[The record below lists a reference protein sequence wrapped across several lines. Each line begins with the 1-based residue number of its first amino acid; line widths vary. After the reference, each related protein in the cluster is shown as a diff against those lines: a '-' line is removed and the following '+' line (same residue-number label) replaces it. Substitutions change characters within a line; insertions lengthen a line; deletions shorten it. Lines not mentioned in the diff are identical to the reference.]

1 MIGFWA
7 IPQAV
12 AQPDNGS
19 DFLQR
24 ILADPAALLRPAALV
39 VFGVPAILLVSRW
52 VQRWVTYNS
61 TPQRG
66 LVVGR
71 LLTYAGLLGLAVTVL
86 AQLGFNLAPLLGA
99 AGILGIAFGFAS
111 QTSVSNLISGF
122 FIMGEQPFVVGDVV
136 QVAGREG
143 TVLSIDMLS
152 VKLRTFD
159 NTFIRIPNE
168 TLVKSEVVTMTR
180 FPVRRINVYLGV
192 AYKEDLERVKSVLFD
207 TARANPDI
215 LMEPEP
221 VFVFKGFGDS
231 SLDILF
237 GAWTVREKWLQAKN
251 AIHIE
256 IKRAL
261 DDAGIEIPFPHRTL
275 YPGSVADPFGVR
287 LHAEATPQ
295 ALTEPPSES
304 PAEPPV
310 ADGL

>member
-1 MIGFWA
+1 MIGPLA
-7 IPQAV
+7 RLQA
-12 AQPDNGS
+12 AAEQTAETPD
-19 DFLQR
+19 FVQR
-24 ILADPAALLRPAALV
+24 MFDDPLSLLRPASLIV
-39 VFGVPAILLVSRW
+39 LGIPAVLLVSRW

-86 AQLGFNLAPLLGA
+86 TQLGFNLAPLLGA
-99 AGILGIAFGFAS
+99 AGILGIAIGFAS

-168 TLVKSEVVTMTR
+168 TLVKSEVVTLTR
-180 FPVRRINVYLGV
+180 FPVRRINVHLGV
-192 AYKEDLERVKSVLFD
+192 AYKEDLERVKTVLFD

-221 VFVFKGFGDS
+221 VFVFRGFGES

-256 IKRAL
+256 IKAAL
-261 DDAGIEIPFPHRTL
+261 DEAGIEIPFPHRTL
-275 YPGSVADPFGVR
+275 YPGSAAEPFGVR
-287 LHAEATPQ
+287 LH
-295 ALTEPPSES
+295 SES
-304 PAEPPV
+304 TPPTPE
-310 ADGL
+310 DGLSNSADPVVD

>member
-1 MIGFWA
+1 MIDLWA
-7 IPQAV
+7 TLQA
-12 AQPDNGS
+12 AQPEATP
-19 DFLQR
+19 DFFQR
-24 ILADPAALLRPAALV
+24 VIDDPGALIRPAALV
-39 VFGVPAILLVSRW
+39 VLGIPAVLLVSRS
-52 VQRWVTYNS
+52 VQRWVSYNS
-61 TPQRG
+61 TPQRA
-66 LVVGR
+66 LVAGR
-71 LLTYAGLLGLAVTVL
+71 LMTYAGLLGLAVTVL
-86 AQLGFNLAPLLGA
+86 TQLGFNLAPLLGA
-99 AGILGIAFGFAS
+99 AGILGIAIGFAS

-168 TLVKSEVVTMTR
+168 TLVKSEVVTLTR

-192 AYKEDLERVKSVLFD
+192 AYKEDLERVRDVLFEV
-207 TARANPDI
+207 ARANPDI

-251 AIHIE
+251 AIHFE

-261 DDAGIEIPFPHRTL
+261 DEAGIEIPFPHRTI
-275 YPGSVADPFGVR
+275 YPGSVAEPFGVR
-287 LHAEATPQ
+287 LHGGANPQ
-295 ALTEPPSES
+295 DPTEPAPQS
-304 PAEPPV
+304 PTEAPV

>member
-1 MIGFWA
+1 VIGAWA
-7 IPQAV
+7 VVQA
-12 AQPDNGS
+12 AQTDATP

-24 ILADPAALLRPAALV
+24 VLDDPATLIRPAALV
-39 VFGVPAILLVSRW
+39 IFGIPTILLLSGW

-86 AQLGFNLAPLLGA
+86 AHLGFNLAPLLGA
-99 AGILGIAFGFAS
+99 AGILGIAIGFAS

-168 TLVKSEVVTMTR
+168 TLVKSEVVTLTR

-207 TARANPDI
+207 VARANPDI

-221 VFVFKGFGDS
+221 VFVFKGFGES

-237 GAWTVREKWLQAKN
+237 GAWTVREKWLMAKN
-251 AIHIE
+251 SIHIE

-261 DDAGIEIPFPHRTL
+261 DEAGIEIPFPHRTL
-275 YPGSVADPFGVR
+275 YPGSAADPFGVR
-287 LHAEATPQ
+287 LHAEASPKV
-295 ALTEPPSES
+295 
-304 PAEPPV
+304 PAEQAPDGPAAPPV
-310 ADGL
+310 TDGL

>member
-99 AGILGIAFGFAS
+99 AGILGIAIGFAS

-295 ALTEPPSES
+295 ALTEPPTES

>member
-1 MIGFWA
+1 MIGVWA
-7 IPQAV
+7 TLQS
-12 AQPDNGS
+12 AQPDDTP
-19 DFLQR
+19 DFMQR
-24 ILADPAALLRPAALV
+24 VLDDPGALLRPAALV
-39 VFGVPAILLVSRW
+39 VFGVPAILLVSGW

-71 LLTYAGLLGLAVTVL
+71 LMTYAGLLGLAVTVL
-86 AQLGFNLAPLLGA
+86 TQLGFNLAPLLGA
-99 AGILGIAFGFAS
+99 AGILGIALGFAS

-168 TLVKSEVVTMTR
+168 TLVKSEVVTLTR
-180 FPVRRINVYLGV
+180 FPVRRINVHLGV
-192 AYKEDLERVKSVLFD
+192 AYKEDLERVKGVLFD
-207 TARANPDI
+207 VARANPDI

-221 VFVFKGFGDS
+221 VFVFRGFGDS

-261 DDAGIEIPFPHRTL
+261 DEAGIEIPFPHRTI
-275 YPGSVADPFGVR
+275 YPGSVAEPFGVR
-287 LHAEATPQ
+287 LHAETNSQ
-295 ALTEPPSES
+295 GL
-304 PAEPPV
+304 AEPAPQSPTEAPA

>member
-19 DFLQR
+19 DFFQR

-99 AGILGIAFGFAS
+99 AGILGIAIGFAS

-122 FIMGEQPFVVGDVV
+122 CIMGEQPFVVGDVV